1 LGYFYKLNLSTQ
13 LNIEE
18 GKKMGKKEE
27 IIAVITPALEVLGF
41 YLEDVTITSAGR
53 RSMLTVIV
61 DGDTHLS
68 LDQVTAATK
77 GISEIVEGIQS
88 LGQTP
93 FTLEVTSPGLDR
105 PLTKPRH
112 WRKNIDRL
120 VKVILL
126 DGSEVKGRVK
136 DVSETFVT
144 IDEQV
149 INFTDIKRATLEI
162 EFKQVGK

>member
-1 LGYFYKLNLSTQ
+1 
-13 LNIEE
+13 
-18 GKKMGKKEE
+18 MGKKED
-27 IIAVITPALEVLGF
+27 ISDAVTPALSALGF

-53 RSMLTVIV
+53 RSMLTIIV

-68 LDQVTAATK
+68 LDQVTSATK
-77 GISEIVEGIQS
+77 AIGEIVESIQS
-88 LGQTP
+88 LGETP

-120 VKVILL
+120 VKVVLL
-126 DGSEVKGRVK
+126 DGKEIKGRIKAASEVNATV
-136 DVSETFVT
+136 DESE
-144 IDEQV
+144 
-149 INFTDIKRATLEI
+149 INFADIKRASLEV

>member
-1 LGYFYKLNLSTQ
+1 
-13 LNIEE
+13 
-18 GKKMGKKEE
+18 MGKKEE
-27 IIAVITPALEVLGF
+27 IIAAITPALEVLGF

-112 WRKNIDRL
+112 WRKNLDRL

-126 DGSEVKGRVK
+126 DGKEVKGRVK
-136 DVSETFVT
+136 NATESNAT
-144 IDEQV
+144 IDEQI
-149 INFTDIKRATLEI
+149 INYIDIKRATLEI

>member
-1 LGYFYKLNLSTQ
+1 
-13 LNIEE
+13 
-18 GKKMGKKEE
+18 MGKKEE
-27 IIAVITPALEVLGF
+27 ISAAITPALSDLGF
-41 YLEDVTITSAGR
+41 YLEDITITSAGR

-68 LDQVTAATK
+68 LDQVTVATK
-77 GISEIVEGIQS
+77 AISEIVENIQS
-88 LGQTP
+88 LGQAP

-112 WRKNIDRL
+112 WRKNVDRL

-126 DGSEVKGRVK
+126 DGGEVKGRVK
-136 DVSETFVT
+136 DASETSTT

-149 INFTDIKRATLEI
+149 VDFTDIKRATLEI

>member
-1 LGYFYKLNLSTQ
+1 
-13 LNIEE
+13 
-18 GKKMGKKEE
+18 MGKKED
-27 IIAVITPALEVLGF
+27 ISAAVTPALSALGF

-53 RSMLTVIV
+53 RSMLTIIV

-68 LDQVTAATK
+68 LDQVTSATK
-77 GISEIVEGIQS
+77 AISEIVESLQS
-88 LGQTP
+88 LGDTP

-120 VKVILL
+120 VKVVLL
-126 DGSEVKGRVK
+126 DGKEIKGRIK
-136 DVSETFVT
+136 AASENSATV
-144 IDEQV
+144 DESE
-149 INFTDIKRATLEI
+149 INFADVKRASLEV

>member
-1 LGYFYKLNLSTQ
+1 LGHLFKLNLAPQ

-18 GKKMGKKEE
+18 GKMGKKEE
-27 IIAVITPALEVLGF
+27 ISAVITPALSNLGL
-41 YLEDVTITSAGR
+41 YLEDITITSAGR

-61 DGDTHLS
+61 DGDAHLS
-68 LDQVTAATK
+68 LDQVTVATK
-77 GISEIVEGIQS
+77 AISELVENVQS

-120 VKVILL
+120 VKIVLL
-126 DGSEVKGRVK
+126 DGKEIIGRIKGASEIS
-136 DVSETFVT
+136 VSV
-144 IDEQV
+144 DEQV
-149 INFTDIKRATLEI
+149 INFVDIKRAKLEV
-162 EFKQVGK
+162 EFKQVKK

>member
-1 LGYFYKLNLSTQ
+1 
-13 LNIEE
+13 
-18 GKKMGKKEE
+18 MGKKED
-27 IIAVITPALEVLGF
+27 ISAAITPALEALGF

-68 LDQVTAATK
+68 LDQVTSATK
-77 GISEIVEGIQS
+77 AIGEIVESIQS
-88 LGQTP
+88 LGETP

-120 VKVILL
+120 VKVVLL
-126 DGSEVKGRVK
+126 DGKEIKGRIK
-136 DVSETFVT
+136 AASEDSATV
-144 IDEQV
+144 DQSE
-149 INFTDIKRATLEI
+149 INFAEIKRASLEV